1 MLGPGDLVPNATV
14 WTGALDEPQPIA
26 SAIAGDGLA
35 LLCFYPFDWSP
46 TCSNELRLLK
56 ERGTDLAAAGIRAF
70 GISLD
75 SPWSNRAF
83 AESLGV
89 ADVVTMLSDRLGEAA
104 QGFGVMN
111 ESNGLP
117 KADRSAFLVRG
128 DTVVASWMLGSE
140 LPDVDAVIAAASSS
154 SG

>member
-1 MLGPGDLVPNATV
+1 MLGPGDLVPQATV
-14 WTGALDEPQPIA
+14 WTGALDAPQPIA
-26 SAIAGDGLA
+26 AAIAGDGLA

-56 ERGTDLAAAGIRAF
+56 ERGADLAAAGIRAF

-75 SPWSNRAF
+75 SPWSHRAF

-89 ADVVTMLSDRLGEAA
+89 AEVVTMLSDGLGEAA
-104 QGFGVMN
+104 QGFGVMS

>member
-1 MLGPGDLVPNATV
+1 MLAPGDLVPEATV
-14 WTGALDEPQPIA
+14 WTGALDEPGTIA
-26 SAIAGDGLA
+26 AAIAGEGPA
-35 LLCFYPFDWSP
+35 LVCFYPFDWSP

-56 ERGTDLAAAGIRAF
+56 DSRAELAAAGIRVF

-75 SPWSNRAF
+75 SPWSQRAF

-89 ADVVTMLSDRLGEAA
+89 ADVVTMLSDGLGEATT
-104 QGFGVMN
+104 GFGVMN
-111 ESNGLP
+111 ELNGLP

-140 LPDVDAVIAAASSS
+140 LPDVAAIVAAASSS